1 MLELSAR
8 SNDWA
13 AGPWWVSVPDE
24 VDAVASAVPPA
35 SRVNAAAVRTS
46 LADRPKLRCDD
57 ALGRYRTWSTS
68 EGGTTSRLRQ
78 SGGQRSVAGQ
88 ATPDV
93 SSPISP
99 RGQTSRERER
109 ARIR

>member
-57 ALGRYRTWSTS
+57 ALGAVSNMVNLLGRDYVKATSIRWATQCRGTGYSRRLQPDIPSRPDLSRT
-68 EGGTTSRLRQ
+68 
-78 SGGQRSVAGQ
+78 
-88 ATPDV
+88 
-93 SSPISP
+93 
-99 RGQTSRERER
+99 
-109 ARIR
+109 